1 MRRPPRAKNAPIL
14 TRRLFARVL
23 FSASIIV
30 VGVLYMYFQQTVE
43 DGRLS
48 KRDQTMVSSV
58 PSRRAR
64 L

>member
-1 MRRPPRAKNAPIL
+1 MQQSPRAKNAPIL

-58 PSRRAR
+58 SSRRAR